1 MAAVSSV
8 LEHKNSLSDVMWNC
22 SIILKP
28 FYMQYA
34 TKDDFE
40 NGSLDNMGSVVTL
53 ITYTFTLPQV

>member
-8 LEHKNSLSDVMWNC
+8 LEHKNGRSDVMWNR

-40 NGSLDNMGSVVTL
+40 NGSLDNMGSVGTL
-53 ITYTFTLPQV
+53 ITYIFTLPQV